1 MEQAEK
7 RYGVGTEADVEAWW
21 VEALREEFVVEVF

>member
-7 RYGVGTEADVEAWW
+7 RYGVGTEAELEARW
-21 VEALREEFVVEVF
+21 VEALREKFVVEVF